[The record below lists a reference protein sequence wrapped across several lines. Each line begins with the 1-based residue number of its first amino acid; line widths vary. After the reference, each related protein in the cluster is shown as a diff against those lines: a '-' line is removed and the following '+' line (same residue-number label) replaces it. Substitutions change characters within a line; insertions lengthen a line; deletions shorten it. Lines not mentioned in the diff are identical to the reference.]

1 MAVFLAPGG
10 DLLAHKWPSCLFV
23 SAAISA
29 NRTELET
36 PSDCHA
42 ILIVFVLA
50 ASGCQRGSGE
60 EKSRTGEETGRG
72 DRNPLRRRRCWQK
85 ASSFLITL
93 QVIATACTDHAPLL
107 ESRCSTLSNKTAKS
121 HGPMSR
127 RIELPPLKVRG
138 TFNATSFG
146 GIKQY
151 K

>member
-1 MAVFLAPGG
+1 MYGKICVFLAPGG

-36 PSDCHA
+36 PSDC
-42 ILIVFVLA
+42 